1 MTSIAKQINLQG
13 SEDEK
18 KQQVSTDLPKAF
30 PSDAPRRMHRSY
42 YENNIAGI
50 RDLYESQGIELPA
63 YFNDADSY
71 VDYRVS
77 QKAYGGRVQ
86 PRGAYRSTE
95 TR

>member
-1 MTSIAKQINLQG
+1 MASIAKQINLQG

>member
-1 MTSIAKQINLQG
+1 MASIAKQINFQREK
-13 SEDEK
+13 EDKRE
-18 KQQVSTDLPKAF
+18 VSQDLPKPF

-42 YENNIAGI
+42 YVKNIAGI
-50 RDLYESQGIELPA
+50 RDLYESKGIELPSH
-63 YFNDADSY
+63 FSDADSY

-77 QKAYGGRVQ
+77 QKVYGGKVQ